1 MGQVN
6 LLVKSSSGCMSKP
19 DSVSAIVECF
29 RACQKQILEDQIKGK
44 LF

>member
-6 LLVKSSSGCMSKP
+6 LLVKSSSGCVSKP
-19 DSVSAIVECF
+19 DSAIVECF